1 MPDLSI
7 AAAQP
12 LSLLGAITAGQGV
25 QANQIANATNQTN
38 LNTLDAL
45 NKSRINFLNQQATGQ
60 DINNQGQQSLLPY
73 LAPQAI
79 ENIGQTKAQ
88 TGLLN
93 QQAQFFPLTA
103 KAGWLGSLAR
113 LASGQA
119 ASDKAA
125 LAFYQSPQGQN
136 VLATNPQDAQNFSNI
151 MKRQGV
157 QAAGGILNSSFGV
170 APPAGSASNNYS
182 LLPSGG
188 QSLPGGI
195 LNRSF
200 GVAPPAGSASN
211 NYSLLPS
218 GGQSLPGRNPMQS
231 QNLANNLNQLPNGSP
246 AGLTIGSAGVTQ
258 PQNNTQ
264 TIQDASQ
271 AAYQKTANVNP
282 GLTQKY
288 SYAKNM
294 LTTLTQYGNPA
305 VTFAKYMGPSGWA
318 RYVKDS
324 VANRNDP
331 GYINFTSFKNNLSK
345 LGTDQLTQFLK
356 SSVQPEATAALGSII
371 EPLTFTQ
378 GATGAA
384 KAWDDTINALRSEG
398 STAAK
403 NVNKLNEFNQS
414 FPAQQPKDILKN
426 MDQLKK
432 AGEIP
437 ADYFNT
443 FSEPLQKAILEAH
456 KGMKNG

>member
-157 QAAGGILNSSFGV
+157 QAAGGILNS
-170 APPAGSASNNYS
+170 
-182 LLPSGG
+182 
-188 QSLPGGI
+188 
-195 LNRSF
+195 SF

>member
-151 MKRQGV
+151 MRRQGV
-157 QAAGGILNSSFGV
+157 QAAGGILNS
-170 APPAGSASNNYS
+170 
-182 LLPSGG
+182 
-188 QSLPGGI
+188 
-195 LNRSF
+195 SF